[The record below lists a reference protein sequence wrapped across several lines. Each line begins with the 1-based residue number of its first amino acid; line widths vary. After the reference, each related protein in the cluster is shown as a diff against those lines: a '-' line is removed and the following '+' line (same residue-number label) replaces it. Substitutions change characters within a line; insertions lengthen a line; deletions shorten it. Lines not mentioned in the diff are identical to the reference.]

1 MKKRSDGMGVDLST
15 IVEKHEITLES
26 LAGKKIAIDA
36 HNVLYQFLA
45 SIRQP
50 DGTPLMDFSG
60 NITSHL
66 SGLLYRTERLMENG
80 IRVVYVFDGK
90 PPKFKEKT
98 IEKRRK
104 AKEEAKEKWE
114 KALALEEERA
124 KTYAQATS
132 KLTEEMIE
140 ESIELISAMGIPC
153 VRAAEE
159 GEAQAAC
166 MAKKGIVYASA
177 SQDYDSLLFGSP
189 LLVRNLSITGKRKVP
204 RKDQYTIIYPE
215 QVSLKELLSTNNI
228 TQEQLVAAG
237 ILVGTDFNEGV
248 KGVGPK
254 TALKIVKE
262 QRKFGKVLKF
272 VEEKY
277 KHNFESY
284 IEDVFEYFLNPPC
297 IDVELR
303 WGKPN
308 AEKII
313 EILVEKHDFS
323 EERVRNAVGKMVK
336 GMEEKGGQEKISKW
350 F

>member
-1 MKKRSDGMGVDLST
+1 MGVDLSP
-15 IVEKHEITLES
+15 IVEKREITLES
-26 LAGKKIAIDA
+26 LASKKIAIDA

-80 IRVVYVFDGK
+80 IKVVYVFDGK
-90 PPKFKEKT
+90 PPAFKEKT

-114 KALALEEERA
+114 KALALEEEGA

-132 KLTEEMIE
+132 KLTDEMIA
-140 ESIELISAMGIPC
+140 ESMELISAMGIPYIQ
-153 VRAAEE
+153 APEE

-189 LLVRNLSITGKRKVP
+189 LLIRNLSITGKRKLP
-204 RKDQYTIIYPE
+204 RRDQYTLIYPE
-215 QVSLKELLSTNNI
+215 QISLSELLSANSI
-228 TQEQLVAAG
+228 TQEQLILIG

-254 TALKIVKE
+254 TALKIVQE
-262 QRKFGKVLKF
+262 QKTFENVLRF
-272 VEEKY
+272 VKNKY
-277 KHNFESY
+277 AHEFEPY
-284 IEDVFEYFLNPPC
+284 IEEVFEYFLNPPC
-297 IDVELR
+297 IDAELR

-323 EERVRNAVGKMVK
+323 EERVRNAIEKMVK

>member
-1 MKKRSDGMGVDLST
+1 MGVDLSP

-36 HNVLYQFLA
+36 YNVLYQFLA

-66 SGLLYRTERLMENG
+66 SGLLYRTERMLENG
-80 IRVVYVFDGK
+80 IKPVYVFDGK
-90 PPKFKEKT
+90 PPEFKEKT
-98 IEKRRK
+98 IEKRKK

-114 KALALEEERA
+114 KALALEEEGA

-132 KLTEEMIE
+132 MLTEEMVK
-140 ESIELISAMGIPC
+140 ESKELLSAMGIPYIE
-153 VRAAEE
+153 APGE

-166 MAKKGIVYASA
+166 MTQKGTTYASA

-189 LLVRNLSITGKRKVP
+189 LLIRNLSITGKRKLP
-204 RKDQYTIIYPE
+204 RKDQYVIVYPE
-215 QVSLKELLSTNNI
+215 QIPLKEVLDKNGI
-228 TQEQLVAAG
+228 TLEQLITLG

-262 QRKFGKVLKF
+262 QKQFEKVLEF
-272 VEEKY
+272 VGEKY
-277 KHNFESY
+277 KHEFEPY
-284 IEDVFEYFLNPPC
+284 IEDVFDYFLNPPC
-297 IDVELR
+297 VDVQLR
-303 WGKPN
+303 WNPPN
-308 AEKII
+308 AEKIR

-323 EERVRNAVGKMVK
+323 EERVRSAVEKMVK
-336 GMEEKGGQEKISKW
+336 GMEEKGSQEKISKW

>member
-1 MKKRSDGMGVDLST
+1 MGVDLSP
-15 IVEKHEITLES
+15 IVEKREITLES

-80 IRVVYVFDGK
+80 IKVVYVFDGK
-90 PPKFKEKT
+90 PPAFKEKT

-114 KALALEEERA
+114 KALALEEEGA

-132 KLTEEMIE
+132 KLTDEMIA
-140 ESIELISAMGIPC
+140 ESMELISAMGIPC
-153 VRAAEE
+153 IQAPEE

-189 LLVRNLSITGKRKVP
+189 LLIRNLSITGKRKLP
-204 RKDQYTIIYPE
+204 RRDQYTLIYPE
-215 QVSLKELLSTNNI
+215 QISLSELLSANGI
-228 TQEQLVAAG
+228 THEQLILIG

-262 QRKFGKVLKF
+262 QKTFENVLRF
-272 VEEKY
+272 VKNKY
-277 KHNFESY
+277 AHEFEPY
-284 IEDVFEYFLNPPC
+284 IEEVFEYFLNPPC
-297 IDVELR
+297 IDAELR

-323 EERVRNAVGKMVK
+323 EERVRNAIEKMVK
-336 GMEEKGGQEKISKW
+336 GMEEKGGQSRMSSW
-350 F
+350 L

>member
-1 MKKRSDGMGVDLST
+1 MGVDISS
-15 IVEKHEITLES
+15 IMKKHEITMES

-36 HNVLYQFLA
+36 YNVLYQFLA

-66 SGLLYRTERLMENG
+66 SGLLYRTERIAENG
-80 IRVVYVFDGK
+80 IKPIYVFDGA

-114 KALALEEERA
+114 KALALEEGRA

-132 KLTEEMIE
+132 KLTEEMVA
-140 ESIELISAMGIPC
+140 ESMELLLAMGIPC
-153 VRAAEE
+153 IQAPEE
-159 GEAQAAC
+159 GEAEAAC
-166 MAKKGIVYASA
+166 MAKKGMVYASA

-189 LLVRNLSITGKRKVP
+189 ILIRNLSITGKRKLP
-204 RKDQYTIIYPE
+204 RKDQYVIVYPE
-215 QVSLKELLSTNNI
+215 QVLLNELLDMNGISK
-228 TQEQLVAAG
+228 EQLIAVG

-254 TALKIVKE
+254 TALKIAKE
-262 QRKFGKVLKF
+262 HKEFRRIVEFT
-272 VEEKY
+272 EEKY
-277 KHNFESY
+277 NHRFEPY
-284 IEDVFEYFLNPPC
+284 IEEVFEYFLHPPC
-297 IDVELR
+297 VDVQLK
-303 WGKPN
+303 WSPAN
-308 AEKII
+308 VEKVV

-323 EERVRNAVGKMVK
+323 EERVRSAVEKMIK
-336 GMEEKGGQEKISKW
+336 GMEEKGSQEKISRW

>member
-1 MKKRSDGMGVDLST
+1 MGVDLSG

-36 HNVLYQFLA
+36 YNVLYQFLA

-50 DGTPLMDFSG
+50 DGMPLMDFSG

-66 SGLLYRTERLMENG
+66 SGLLYRTERIVENG
-80 IRVVYVFDGK
+80 IKPVYVFDGK

-132 KLTEEMIE
+132 KLTDEMVA
-140 ESIELISAMGIPC
+140 ESKELLSAMGISYIEAPG
-153 VRAAEE
+153 E

-189 LLVRNLSITGKRKVP
+189 LLIRNLSITGKRKLP
-204 RKDQYTIIYPE
+204 RKDQYVIVYPE
-215 QVSLKELLSTNNI
+215 QVSLDELLNTSGIN
-228 TQEQLVAAG
+228 QEQLVAIG

-262 QRKFGKVLKF
+262 QKQLKKILEF
-272 VEEKY
+272 VGEKY
-277 KHNFESY
+277 KHKFEPY
-284 IEDVFEYFLNPPC
+284 IEDVFNYFLNPPC
-297 IDVELR
+297 TDVQLK
-303 WGKPN
+303 WNPPD

-313 EILVEKHDFS
+313 KILVERHDFS
-323 EERVRNAVGKMVK
+323 EERVRNAVEKMMK
-336 GMEEKGGQEKISKW
+336 GMEEKGNQEKISKW